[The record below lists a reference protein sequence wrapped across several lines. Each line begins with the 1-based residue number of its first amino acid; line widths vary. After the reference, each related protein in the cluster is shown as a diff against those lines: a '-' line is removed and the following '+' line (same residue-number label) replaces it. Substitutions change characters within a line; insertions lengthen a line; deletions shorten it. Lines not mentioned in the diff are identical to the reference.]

1 MERFRTYA
9 YPAEKIEVRNV
20 KWAEQYTQK
29 RQFPV
34 PTLVSDQMLS
44 LCTDYTRYRV

>member
-9 YPAEKIEVRNV
+9 YPDEKIEVRNV

-34 PTLVSDQMLS
+34 PTVVSDQVL
-44 LCTDYTRYRV
+44 